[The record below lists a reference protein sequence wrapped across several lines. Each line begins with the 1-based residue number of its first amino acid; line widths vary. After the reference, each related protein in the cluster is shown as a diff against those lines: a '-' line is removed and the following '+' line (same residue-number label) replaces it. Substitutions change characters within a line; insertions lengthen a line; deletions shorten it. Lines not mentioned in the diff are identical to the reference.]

1 MQMKISEEKQN
12 SILKNIK
19 YIALLGG
26 LLALVASYFLGYS
39 NIKVSNDELKT
50 EIDSLQA
57 RLDDLE
63 TKKSNQKMYEEGIK
77 TFNADTEKILSRFD
91 AGLSPERLI
100 MDYQEL
106 TDSLGVTITS
116 MSFSEPEAEYTFS
129 SAVSSADSSTDA
141 STDSSSDMESG
152 LESTSGLVGCS
163 KATNLTVTGNYT
175 SIKDFLTK
183 LVDTAGR
190 RRVPSTVG
198 FTFDSAINSVTCSV
212 AVKEY
217 AVVGGDRTE
226 TVPTIPGYNKGTDNI
241 FFSGG
246 VGVVVQ

>member
-1 MQMKISEEKQN
+1 MKISEEKQN
-12 SILKNIK
+12 TLIKNIK

-77 TFNADTEKILSRFD
+77 TFTADTEKILSWFD
-91 AGLSPERLI
+91 AGLSPERI
-100 MDYQEL
+100 IVDYQEL
-106 TDSLGVTITS
+106 SDNLGVAITNI
-116 MSFSEPEAEYTFS
+116 SFSEPEVAYTFS
-129 SAVSSADSSTDA
+129 GTSGATETTDEEINVST
-141 STDSSSDMESG
+141 
-152 LESTSGLVGCS
+152 GLVGYS
-163 KATNLTVTGNYT
+163 KTSNITATGNYT

-183 LVDTAGR
+183 IVDTAGR

-212 AVKEY
+212 ALTEY
-217 AVVGGDRTE
+217 AVVGGERTE

>member
-12 SILKNIK
+12 SIFKNIK

-39 NIKVSNDELKT
+39 NVKVSNDELKM

-77 TFNADTEKILSRFD
+77 TFTADTEKILSGFD

-106 TDSLGVTITS
+106 TDSLGVAITNI
-116 MSFSEPEAEYTFS
+116 SFSEPEVEYTFS
-129 SAVSSADSSTDA
+129 SSGDSSVDTEFSEESA
-141 STDSSSDMESG
+141 LGLIGYSKSS
-152 LESTSGLVGCS
+152 
-163 KATNLTVTGNYT
+163 NLTVTGNYT

-183 LVDTAGR
+183 LVDSAGR
-190 RRVPSTVG
+190 RRVPSTIG
-198 FTFDSAINSVTCSV
+198 FAFDSAINSVTCSV
-212 AVKEY
+212 SLKEY
-217 AVVGGDRTE
+217 AVVGGERTE
-226 TVPTIPGYNKGTDNI
+226 TVPTIPGYNKGVDNI